1 MNHPSPHTISDVR
14 AQIDAIDGEL
24 AALIAKRCALSAA
37 VGAAKR
43 RAGDHAFGWRPA
55 REVEILRQV
64 IGAQPSLDPQ
74 LAFCVWRALI
84 SANLA
89 AQGDLKILCLEQT
102 QDVARAAFSVGTQ
115 LHLLDD
121 EHKLLEEVLADDHAI
136 GVLPWPDQSKWWVA
150 VMEPAFAQL
159 HVCAATPLVGESPE
173 AFLVAA
179 RAPEPAGD
187 DISLVVG
194 PAGAMDGG
202 VIASHDGL
210 SLVAVGEFIGVG
222 DALPKDCR
230 LIGSFAR
237 A

>member
-1 MNHPSPHTISDVR
+1 
-14 AQIDAIDGEL
+14 
-24 AALIAKRCALSAA
+24 
-37 VGAAKR
+37 
-43 RAGDHAFGWRPA
+43 
-55 REVEILRQV
+55 
-64 IGAQPSLDPQ
+64 
-74 LAFCVWRALI
+74 
-84 SANLA
+84 
-89 AQGDLKILCLEQT
+89 
-102 QDVARAAFSVGTQ
+102 VGTQ